1 VGPRLIAQTRTEQL
15 VTVGRVLVAATSIAA
30 TVLDPREPARLGE
43 TAYIIQ
49 SAYLA
54 YASGLLWILRNAPAP
69 RAWWPVV
76 THAADLVC
84 FASLLLPTEGASSQF
99 YIYFLFA
106 LIAAA
111 MRWHWRGALLTGVGL
126 LVVYMLTGAWIAL
139 AMDGADLRLIVN
151 RSLLLLLMMAMI
163 VSLDVYYERQVR
175 QFERLAAWPRG
186 IHDERAQLAA
196 ELLQASARVLRAR
209 RLLLV
214 WEDTEEPWVEVGVW
228 NEGRLAWRQE
238 PPGTFG
244 ELVAAPLAGR
254 AFYCADAAA
263 AAPQVLCLVEDGLE
277 EWAGV
282 PLDRALRTRFE
293 ARHVLSW
300 PIREENVSGRLFCLD
315 TADMAPDD
323 LVLGAVVAR
332 LVGGR
337 LAHGEMV
344 HMLASQSTAGERMR
358 LARDLHDG
366 ILQSLTAATLQLDAA
381 RKLLGSDPQAAAER
395 LADIQRILG
404 TQHTDVRTFITQLNP
419 AYSGARGELDLA
431 GRLRSLAYSIEQ
443 QWRLDVNLA
452 FEPESIRLPD
462 ALALEVH
469 WIVHEALVNAARHAG
484 ATVLTAALL
493 HAGDRLSIV
502 VADNGRGFGF
512 RGRRGLEALLNT
524 RDCPRTLCQRVM
536 AISGDLAIESTDTG
550 SRVEIELPIAAAS
563 HDPHRAR

>member
-1 VGPRLIAQTRTEQL
+1 
-15 VTVGRVLVAATSIAA
+15 
-30 TVLDPREPARLGE
+30 
-43 TAYIIQ
+43 
-49 SAYLA
+49 
-54 YASGLLWILRNAPAP
+54 
-69 RAWWPVV
+69 
-76 THAADLVC
+76 
-84 FASLLLPTEGASSQF
+84 
-99 YIYFLFA
+99 
-106 LIAAA
+106 
-111 MRWHWRGALLTGVGL
+111 
-126 LVVYMLTGAWIAL
+126 
-139 AMDGADLRLIVN
+139 
-151 RSLLLLLMMAMI
+151 
-163 VSLDVYYERQVR
+163 
-175 QFERLAAWPRG
+175 
-186 IHDERAQLAA
+186 
-196 ELLQASARVLRAR
+196 
-209 RLLLV
+209 
-214 WEDTEEPWVEVGVW
+214 
-228 NEGRLAWRQE
+228 
-238 PPGTFG
+238 
-244 ELVAAPLAGR
+244 VAAPLTGR
-254 AFYCADAAA
+254 PFYCADAAA

-277 EWAGV
+277 AWAGV
-282 PLDRALRTRFE
+282 PLDRTLRTRFE

-315 TADMAPDD
+315 TTDLAPDD

-344 HMLASQSTAGERMR
+344 HMLAAQSTAGERMR
-358 LARDLHDG
+358 LARELHDG

-431 GRLRSLAYSIEQ
+431 GRLRSLAHSIEQ

-512 RGRRGLEALLNT
+512 RGRRDLDALLNA

-536 AISGDLAIESTDTG
+536 AIGGDLTIESTDTG